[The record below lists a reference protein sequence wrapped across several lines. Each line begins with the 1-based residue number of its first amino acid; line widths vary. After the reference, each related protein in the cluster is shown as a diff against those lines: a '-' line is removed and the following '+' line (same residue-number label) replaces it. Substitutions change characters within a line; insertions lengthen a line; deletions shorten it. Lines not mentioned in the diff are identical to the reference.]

1 MNKKKAKSNINNVEL
16 FIQEQLYIQDEL
28 YYNFVDENLEH
39 EEDNE
44 RGVWVLDL
52 SEKT

>member
-1 MNKKKAKSNINNVEL
+1 MNNKKAKSNINNVEW

-28 YYNFVDENLEH
+28 YYNFVDEKLED
-39 EEDNE
+39 EEDKE
-44 RGVWVLDL
+44 RGVWILDL